1 LNVRL
6 APVTFEIA
14 RAMSAFLKTL
24 KLAAGPARTQLNPSR
39 TALFSTRHMST
50 AAAAG
55 TIVKPTISLS
65 ARMSRKATQRI
76 LENID
81 LLVCDMAGT
90 TVQEGGLVYK
100 TLQLSMKEYG
110 LVVSDEDMEP
120 WHGAKKESVIEH
132 FARKHGTPEHQ
143 LEEKIVKISEAFV
156 KAIDDAYF
164 DEASTIGPIDVSLI
178 GYFKQLQ
185 QSGIKVAL
193 NTGYPQ
199 NIQQGLVKRLGFD
212 KIVDGYISAY
222 DVPEGRPYPF
232 MIHRLME
239 RLQIENVRRV
249 AKAGDSV
256 RDIEEGRNA
265 GCGLVIGVLS
275 GADNEAALM
284 NAGADVIVPNV
295 TDLPIPRNRR
305 ADGKMRLPDLS

>member
-1 LNVRL
+1 VRFAL
-6 APVTFEIA
+6 FTFEVA
-14 RAMSAFLKTL
+14 RAMSACQKTL
-24 KLAAGPARTQLNPSR
+24 KLVAGQARTLLNPSR
-39 TALFSTRHMST
+39 TALLNARHMSN

-55 TIVKPTISLS
+55 AVVRPTIALS
-65 ARMSRKATQRI
+65 ARMSKKVTRGI

-110 LVVSDEDMEP
+110 LVVSDEEMEP

-132 FARKHGTPEHQ
+132 FARKHGTPENQ
-143 LEEKIVKISEAFV
+143 LEEKIAKISDAFV
-156 KAIDDAYF
+156 KAIDEAYF
-164 DEASTIGPIDVSLI
+164 DEASVIGPIDVGLI

-185 QSGIKVAL
+185 QSGIKIAL

-284 NAGADVIVPNV
+284 NAGADVIVPNL
-295 TDLPIPRNRR
+295 TDLPIPRNLR
-305 ADGKMRLPDLS
+305 AEGKMRLPDLS